1 MGHSTLIIEAMKV
14 TLVLCAT
21 LALASSQGCPE
32 LAPVTCGKDMMNCP
46 GMNDVN
52 GCPTAGSCMP
62 TKGGSVGTDGV
73 ACPVMCSSALHPCG
87 ADMMACP
94 VMGPNGCQ
102 QPDLCLPAK
111 GAMGTDGT
119 ECTVMCPTAPCGKD
133 MIQCPGVSDN
143 GCPMPHTCMPTKG
156 GPVGTDNV
164 ACPVTCPQ
172 APCPK
177 EMVGCPQTSSNGCTM
192 PELCMPA
199 TSGCP
204 T

>member
-62 TKGGSVGTDGV
+62 TKGGPVGTDGV

-111 GAMGTDGT
+111 GATGTDGT
-119 ECTVMCPTAPCGKD
+119 ECTVMCPLAPKRWSD
-133 MIQCPGVSDN
+133 VLKHLPMAAQCPNFAYQQLQDAQ
-143 GCPMPHTCMPTKG
+143 H
-156 GPVGTDNV
+156 
-164 ACPVTCPQ
+164 Q
-172 APCPK
+172 LH
-177 EMVGCPQTSSNGCTM
+177 
-192 PELCMPA
+192 ELICNYIFLMRHHED
-199 TSGCP
+199 
-204 T
+204 